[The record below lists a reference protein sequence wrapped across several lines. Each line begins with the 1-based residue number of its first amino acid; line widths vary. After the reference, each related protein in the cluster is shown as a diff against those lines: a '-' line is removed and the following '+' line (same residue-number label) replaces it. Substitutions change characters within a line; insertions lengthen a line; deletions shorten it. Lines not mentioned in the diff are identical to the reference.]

1 MVHIS
6 ENDAEEEEIMT
17 HMKEHLHHY
26 PSLGDSGN
34 LGQSYFGQGSVRKFK
49 AQESYFLMDQET

>member
-26 PSLGDSGN
+26 PSP
-34 LGQSYFGQGSVRKFK
+34 
-49 AQESYFLMDQET
+49 LMPELVI